1 MAIYLERCILQTL
14 LYFLIFIFGYV
25 TCKTFYFMRSA
36 RLSLKTVR
44 VSHLIYLSAMMKSI
58 ENLATSRELMLEYL
72 LKTEK
77 SSNTITSFTLAFDKN
92 VEHIKENSIK
102 VLVDVHPKFFKEYI
116 DFDDWDSSMKYLT
129 KHQKAAFEFW
139 RTL

>member
-36 RLSLKTVR
+36 KLSLRTIR
-44 VSHLIYLSAMMKSI
+44 VSHLIYLSAMMKVV
-58 ENLATSRELMLEYL
+58 ENLSASRELMLEYL
-72 LKTEK
+72 LRTEQ
-77 SSNTITSFTLAFDKN
+77 SANTITSFTMTYDKN

-102 VLVDVHPKFFKEYI
+102 VLIETHPVFFKEYVE
-116 DFDDWDSSMKYLT
+116 FEDWESSMEYLV
-129 KHQKAAFEFW
+129 KHKQTAFEFW